1 MIPTEVDSNS
11 NQFQFIN
18 ANTFTSSAPTT
29 MFDHNESRSYK
40 PQLAFEMYLKL
51 LQIANARNQQIN
63 PKDVLLAAYTGRNL
77 MYNNNSGNT
86 NSNTNNCNDN
96 NNGIQL

>member
-1 MIPTEVDSNS
+1 MIPTEVDSN
-11 NQFQFIN
+11 QFQCIDAN
-18 ANTFTSSAPTT
+18 ANTFTSATAPTT
-29 MFDHNESRSYK
+29 FDHNESRSYK

-51 LQIANARNQQIN
+51 LQIAKARNQQIN

-86 NSNTNNCNDN
+86 NNCNNN
-96 NNGIQL
+96 NNGIINIHL